1 MLTISIGPART
12 GVADNWLFET
22 KEAARDFL
30 STLTDPGD
38 WVVRIDYDD
47 PDIDDDDN
55 VYYVDVIADVIE
67 MM

>member
-12 GVADNWLFET
+12 GVTDNWLFET

-38 WVVRIDYDD
+38 WVVM
-47 PDIDDDDN
+47 IDDD
-55 VYYVDVIADVIE
+55 VYYVDVVADAASE
-67 MM
+67 LNAL